1 MYFQFYLNIIPLLVV
16 GFFLFPR
23 ILGIINMILRIS
35 SRIITMTDPHSCL
48 RVLDD
53 TNSLQRIV

>member
-16 GFFLFPR
+16 RFFLFPR

-35 SRIITMTDPHSCL
+35 SMIITMTDPRSCP